1 MSDKYLLR
9 SRVKRK
15 RQQKELDVAQ
25 CSKMQNAVNNSMMM
39 MTLAMMLMLKMVMVI
54 MMMMVKM
61 VVMVVVVSH
70 CSKMQN
76 AVNSQEVVDV
86 DNQAINLISSFH
98 P

>member
-15 RQQKELDVAQ
+15 RQQKELDLAQ

-39 MTLAMMLMLKMVMVI
+39 MMTLAMMLMI
-54 MMMMVKM
+54 MMLMVKMVKM
-61 VVMVVVVSH
+61 VVMMVVVSH

-86 DNQAINLISSFH
+86 DNQAINFISSFH

>member
-39 MTLAMMLMLKMVMVI
+39 MTLAMMLMI

-61 VVMVVVVSH
+61 VVIVVVVSH

-86 DNQAINLISSFH
+86 DNQAINFISSFH